1 MTGAAAAEQ
10 PTAGQPATERLAEQ
24 QMDAAVLLDFG
35 ELTLQRVPVPRPGPG
50 EVLCR
55 VLACGLCG
63 TDLKIVAGDYRGTWP
78 PALPFII
85 GHEWSGEIAALGPGT
100 EGSGLA
106 VGDRV
111 VAENHT
117 GCGGCP
123 MCRAGRYN
131 LCERVREP
139 GFKLYGHTAPGALAE
154 YAVRPAIALHKVP
167 SQVSDVAAA
176 LVNQGALTVHAARR
190 AGLGPGAS
198 VAVFGPGL
206 LGLLMLQVARA
217 SGATQ
222 VITVGR
228 GKRLI
233 AARELGSTDVAD
245 YSAGD
250 PVTAIRSATGGR
262 GVDYVF
268 DCSGNP
274 SVLGQAMRAAR
285 RGGTVAVLG
294 LAGGRVAEVPPD
306 PLVLDELNLLGV
318 RSSPNAYPA
327 MIELLASGAVRTG
340 PLTRHLYPL
349 RDVAA
354 AFSALQRREA
364 IRPIITM
371 GHREDDS

>member
-1 MTGAAAAEQ
+1 MSGPVVPAE
-10 PTAGQPATERLAEQ
+10 
-24 QMDAAVLLDFG
+24 MDAAVLRDFG
-35 ELTLQRVPVPRPGPG
+35 ELTLARVPVPEPGPG

-55 VLACGLCG
+55 VLACGICG

-85 GHEWSGEIAALGPGT
+85 GHEWSGEVAALGPGT
-100 EGSGLA
+100 ERSGLV

-117 GCGGCP
+117 GCGACP

-154 YAVRPAIALHKVP
+154 YAVRPAVALHTVP
-167 SQVSDVAAA
+167 PEVSDVAAA

-190 AGLGPGAS
+190 ARLDPGS
-198 VAVFGPGL
+198 TVAVFGPGL

-217 SGATQ
+217 AGATRL
-222 VITVGR
+222 ITVGR

-233 AARELGSTDVAD
+233 TARELGSTEVVD
-245 YSAGD
+245 YSGTD
-250 PVTAIRSATGGR
+250 PVAGVRAATGGR
-262 GVDYVF
+262 GVDCVF

-274 SVLGQAMRAAR
+274 AVLAQAMRATR

-294 LAGGRVAEVPPD
+294 LAGGRSAELPVD

-327 MIELLASGAVRTG
+327 MIALLASGAVATG
-340 PLTRHLYPL
+340 PLTTHQYPL
-349 RDVAA
+349 REVAT
-354 AFSALQRREA
+354 AFGVLQRREA

-371 GHREDDS
+371 GRA

>member
-1 MTGAAAAEQ
+1 MTLGATPAE
-10 PTAGQPATERLAEQ
+10 
-24 QMDAAVLLDFG
+24 MDAAVLRAFG
-35 ELTLQRVPVPRPGPG
+35 ELTVERVAVPQPGPG
-50 EVLCR
+50 EILCR
-55 VLACGLCG
+55 VLACGICG

-78 PALPFII
+78 PSLPFII
-85 GHEWSGEIAALGPGT
+85 GHEWSGEVAALGPNT
-100 EGSGLA
+100 ERSGLA

-117 GCGGCP
+117 GCGACP

-154 YAVRPAIALHKVP
+154 YAVRPAVALHRVP
-167 SQVSDVAAA
+167 PQVSDVAAA

-190 AGLGPGAS
+190 ARLEAGS
-198 VAVFGPGL
+198 CVAVFGPGL
-206 LGLLMLQVARA
+206 LGLLMIQVARA
-217 SGATQ
+217 AGATQ

-228 GKRLI
+228 GKRLVT
-233 AARELGSTDVAD
+233 ARDVGSSDVVD
-245 YSAGD
+245 YNATD
-250 PVTAIRSATGGR
+250 PVAGVRAATCGR

-274 SVLGQAMRAAR
+274 AVLSQAMGAAR

-294 LAGGRVAEVPPD
+294 LAGGRSADLPVD
-306 PLVLDELNLLGV
+306 PLVLDELTMLGV

-327 MIELLASGAVRTG
+327 MIALLASGAVVTG
-340 PLTRHLYPL
+340 PLTAHQYPL

-354 AFSALQRREA
+354 AFAALASREA

-371 GHREDDS
+371 TEEA

>member
-1 MTGAAAAEQ
+1 MTARPVPAE
-10 PTAGQPATERLAEQ
+10 
-24 QMDAAVLLDFG
+24 MDAALLCEFG
-35 ELTLQRVPVPRPGPG
+35 ELAVQRVPVPQPGEG

-55 VLACGLCG
+55 VLACGICG

-78 PALPFII
+78 PSLPFII
-85 GHEWSGEIAALGPGT
+85 GHEWSGEVAALGPGT
-100 EGSGLA
+100 ERSGLA

-117 GCGGCP
+117 GCGACP

-154 YAVRPAIALHKVP
+154 YAVRPAVALHPVP
-167 SQVSDVAAA
+167 PQVSDVSAA

-190 AGLGPGAS
+190 ARLEPGS
-198 VAVFGPGL
+198 RVAVFGPGL

-217 SGATQ
+217 AGATQ
-222 VITVGR
+222 IITVGR

-233 AARELGSTDVAD
+233 TARELGSTEVVD

-250 PVTAIRSATGGR
+250 PVAAVRAMAGGR

-274 SVLGQAMRAAR
+274 AVLAQAMHAAR

-294 LAGGRVAEVPPD
+294 LAGGRTAQLPVD
-306 PLVLDELNLLGV
+306 PLVLDELNVLGI

-327 MIELLASGAVRTG
+327 MIALLASGAIATEV
-340 PLTRHLYPL
+340 LTTHQYQL
-349 RDVAA
+349 RDVAT
-354 AFSALQRREA
+354 AFGVLARREA

-371 GHREDDS
+371 ASQQDTGTPG